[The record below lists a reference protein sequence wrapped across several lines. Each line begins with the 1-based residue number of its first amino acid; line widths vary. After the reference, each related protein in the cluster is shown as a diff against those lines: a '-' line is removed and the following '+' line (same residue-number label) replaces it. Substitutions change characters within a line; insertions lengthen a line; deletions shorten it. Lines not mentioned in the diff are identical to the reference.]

1 MKGRH
6 RRIHTNPSSGSG
18 GGRGAR
24 NANASN
30 VGNSVTT
37 QQHIS
42 TTIHTAQGPAT
53 IQLIPVQMAATQF
66 RGTPIT
72 TAQWTAQQQQ
82 QQQQQQNNSN
92 NSAGNASNSANTS
105 SPSTPSTPTTTT

>member
-82 QQQQQQNNSN
+82 QQQQTNSN
-92 NSAGNASNSANTS
+92 NSAGNASNSANTN